1 MKLLNSCIAKV
12 LSAVLCISLIVPASA
27 AAPQSNT
34 SVKPLNESDVADYIE
49 AATVTHDE
57 VLNGET
63 VTYYF
68 GENFGVAKDSTGYYL
83 AKCGGDPLW
92 ISVNGRMLE
101 IQTAPTISPR
111 IDLPTPWSTVI
122 DTGRQSVDIAGL
134 SITAAGLAI
143 EVYMSTAVPGG
154 AVAGSVI
161 STAIAHLGYKVLP
174 DGYYATVR
182 FVSKYRI
189 IKIHPSIAEYDDT
202 LTIHMGPGSN
212 KLKHLLINNHDKYE
226 KRLGD

>member
-49 AATVTHDE
+49 AATETHDE

-101 IQTAPTISPR
+101 IQTTPTISPG

-122 DTGRQSVDIAGL
+122 DTGYKSVDIAGL
-134 SITAAGLAI
+134 STTAAGLAI
-143 EVYMSTAVPGG
+143 QLLMASIPGG
-154 AVAGSVI
+154 EVAGDVFAN
-161 STAIAHLGYKVLP
+161 AIENLGYKILP
-174 DGYYATVR
+174 DGYYATIH
-182 FVSKYRI
+182 FVSKSRI
-189 IKIHPSIAEYDDT
+189 IEIHPTVVEFKDT
-202 LTIHMGPGSN
+202 LTVHMGPGNN
-212 KLKHLLINNHDKYE
+212 KFKHLLINNHDTHT
-226 KRLGD
+226 RTLDD